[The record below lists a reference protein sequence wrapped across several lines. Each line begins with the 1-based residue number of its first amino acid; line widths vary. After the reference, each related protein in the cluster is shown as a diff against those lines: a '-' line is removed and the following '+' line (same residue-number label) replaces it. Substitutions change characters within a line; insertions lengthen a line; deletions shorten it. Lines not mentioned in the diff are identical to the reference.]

1 MGRTSD
7 AIKIL
12 ESGISRAEKLVSS
25 REIDQVLV
33 LLCANLAEGYI
44 ANADINQA
52 LIAAKKSLKKAE
64 KLYGDES
71 WHLKKEVNIAH
82 LLTTIIIAFSAMSFL
97 SGMDKRIGENALN
110 IKHNKEEQAKELI
123 HLSEMRKEDQDR
135 LQRSLEGINKKLD
148 GIDSIG
154 RKLDKVINSK

>member
-1 MGRTSD
+1 MTMDR
-7 AIKIL
+7 
-12 ESGISRAEKLVSS
+12 R
-25 REIDQVLV
+25 
-33 LLCANLAEGYI
+33 
-44 ANADINQA
+44 
-52 LIAAKKSLKKAE
+52 
-64 KLYGDES
+64 DES